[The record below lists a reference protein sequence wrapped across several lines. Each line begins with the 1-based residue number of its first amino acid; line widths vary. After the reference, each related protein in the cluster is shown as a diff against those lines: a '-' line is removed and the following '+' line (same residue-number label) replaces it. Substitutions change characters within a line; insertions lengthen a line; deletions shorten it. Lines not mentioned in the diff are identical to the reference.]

1 MRCINPHIQQKQI
14 RLQMKFKGWS
24 PGIPIHPGTDLDD
37 PEFAKAFETQ
47 FAETRA
53 EIDEALDG
61 DRSQTGHIR

>member
-1 MRCINPHIQQKQI
+1 M
-14 RLQMKFKGWS
+14 L
-24 PGIPIHPGTDLDD
+24 IHPGTDLDD

-61 DRSQTGHIR
+61 DRSQTGHTR